1 MHDVAGT
8 ICDRAIV
15 RRALDELRAG
25 RSVALASLLA
35 TRGSMPRAAG
45 ARMLATAD
53 GGWLGTVGGGNIEL
67 IAQRRCRELLS
78 AASSAADK
86 DREVAASL
94 EWMTH
99 EKNAMACGGDAL
111 LAVRL
116 LGQRD
121 VATLEGLAALLGA
134 GGGAAA
140 SPGAEP
146 CTAAICDEAAW
157 LVEDWSDPQ
166 APTMRLVR
174 DANELTA
181 AEAGCDVSSWDAG
194 RARYVEP
201 VGAEPVCY
209 VFGGGHVGRALVP
222 VLASVGFRVVVYDDR
237 PAVADPAAFP
247 RAERVVCGEFAD
259 LLDHVSPGARDYVV
273 VLTHGHVGDACVL
286 ERVLPCRP
294 AYVGCIG
301 SRRKAGFVRQSLL
314 DAGAPAEAVDAV
326 RLPIGEDI
334 LAVTPAEIAVSIAA
348 QLIRCRAELR
358 PTRPHQALAAA
369 FVPATT
375 ERNVS

>member
-1 MHDVAGT
+1 M
-8 ICDRAIV
+8 
-15 RRALDELRAG
+15 
-25 RSVALASLLA
+25 
-35 TRGSMPRAAG
+35 
-45 ARMLATAD
+45 
-53 GGWLGTVGGGNIEL
+53 
-67 IAQRRCRELLS
+67 
-78 AASSAADK
+78 
-86 DREVAASL
+86 
-94 EWMTH
+94 
-99 EKNAMACGGDAL
+99 
-111 LAVRL
+111 
-116 LGQRD
+116 
-121 VATLEGLAALLGA
+121 
-134 GGGAAA
+134 
-140 SPGAEP
+140 
-146 CTAAICDEAAW
+146 
-157 LVEDWSDPQ
+157 EDWSDPQ

-174 DANELTA
+174 DAAELTV

-259 LLDHVSPGARDYVV
+259 LLDHVSPGAHDYVV

-286 ERVLPCRP
+286 ERVLPRRP

-301 SRRKAGFVRQSLL
+301 SRRKAGFVRQGLL
-314 DAGAPAEAVDAV
+314 DAGVPAEAVDAV

-358 PTRPHQALAAA
+358 PTRPHR
-369 FVPATT
+369 PT
-375 ERNVS
+375 S

>member
-25 RSVALASLLA
+25 RPVALVSLLA

-86 DREVAASL
+86 DREAAASL

-116 LGQRD
+116 LGRRD
-121 VATLEGLAALLGA
+121 VATLEGLAALLGTS
-134 GGGAAA
+134 G
-140 SPGAEP
+140 
-146 CTAAICDEAAW
+146 DEAAW

-174 DANELTA
+174 DASELTA
-181 AEAGCDVSSWDAG
+181 AEAGCDVSSWDADC
-194 RARYVEP
+194 ARYVEP

-273 VLTHGHVGDACVL
+273 VLTHGHVGDVCVL

-301 SRRKAGFVRQSLL
+301 SRRKAGFVRQGLL

-348 QLIRCRAELR
+348 QLIHCRAELR
-358 PTRPHQALAAA
+358 PTRPHQASAAT